1 MMAKTH
7 DDHDR
12 VNEGSGGSQ
21 RPKAAEVDSD
31 VNGFLGTSLFL
42 TAKQLASLL
51 QITEMT
57 IYRLARR
64 GELPYHSIGRVK
76 RFRRSDVEQ
85 FLNRC
90 RVDPSETQ
98 RHH

>member
-1 MMAKTH
+1 MMEKTH
-7 DDHDR
+7 DESVTH
-12 VNEGSGGSQ
+12 GSGGSQ
-21 RPKAAEVDSD
+21 RPKEAEVGSD

-42 TAKQLASLL
+42 TAKQLAGLL

-76 RFRRSDVEQ
+76 RFRRSDVEH
-85 FLNRC
+85 FLDRC
-90 RVDPSETQ
+90 RVDPAATQ
-98 RHH
+98 GHR

>member
-1 MMAKTH
+1 MMEKTH
-7 DDHDR
+7 DDK
-12 VNEGSGGSQ
+12 VNDSSGGSPY
-21 RPKAAEVDSD
+21 PKDSD
-31 VNGFLGTSLFL
+31 VNGFLGPSLFL
-42 TAKQLASLL
+42 TAKQLAGLL

-90 RVDPSETQ
+90 RVDPSEIQ
-98 RHH
+98 GHR